1 MSKKQNVLQLSKK
14 ERKRKK
20 QLKHLENEL
29 LEASAEENKQA
40 KHKNLTEITK
50 IIFGIY
56 FRILK
61 SSTQNKAV
69 GVCLEGLA
77 KFAHCISLDYYVD
90 IVDLLDKLLKEE
102 VLGFREELHCIQTV
116 FAICSNQGEALNLDP
131 SRFYNNLYKNLL
143 RISAAS
149 KVHNHQL
156 IVLRILGDCLIKR
169 RKQITNKR
177 IIGFTKRLAILC
189 LQLLHHGTLGTL
201 GIIRNT
207 MQLNKSV
214 DILLDSDNSF
224 GDGNYMIELD
234 DPEYSNASST
244 SLYELTLLRKHYHPI
259 VGKFAR
265 NIASGA
271 PSSGEGNL
279 VPEIGKLNADDLF
292 NNYDMTEM
300 SFNPS
305 VPVPK
310 KTQLKTKISSYTK
323 LADSSFEDYLKSKMK
338 DQLKCGVICIE

>member
-1 MSKKQNVLQLSKK
+1 
-14 ERKRKK
+14 
-20 QLKHLENEL
+20 
-29 LEASAEENKQA
+29 
-40 KHKNLTEITK
+40 
-50 IIFGIY
+50 
-56 FRILK
+56 
-61 SSTQNKAV
+61 
-69 GVCLEGLA
+69 
-77 KFAHCISLDYYVD
+77 
-90 IVDLLDKLLKEE
+90 
-102 VLGFREELHCIQTV
+102 
-116 FAICSNQGEALNLDP
+116 
-131 SRFYNNLYKNLL
+131 
-143 RISAAS
+143 
-149 KVHNHQL
+149 
-156 IVLRILGDCLIKR
+156 
-169 RKQITNKR
+169 
-177 IIGFTKRLAILC
+177 
-189 LQLLHHGTLGTL
+189 
-201 GIIRNT
+201 

-214 DILLDSDNSF
+214 DILLNSDNSF
-224 GDGNYMIELD
+224 GDGNNMIELD

-244 SLYELTLLRKHYHPI
+244 SLYELTLLKKHYHPI